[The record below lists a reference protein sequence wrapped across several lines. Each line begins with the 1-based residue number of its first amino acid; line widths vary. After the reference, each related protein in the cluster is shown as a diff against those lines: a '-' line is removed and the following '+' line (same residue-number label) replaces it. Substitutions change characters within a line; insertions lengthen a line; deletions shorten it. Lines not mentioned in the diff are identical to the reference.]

1 MYKPHALQQSF
12 LDKFWFGH
20 LWVHSKTVIPVI
32 PTPLELEVAQ
42 MIRKPACK
50 TKQLANAATTKI
62 NKKNR
67 RARHSKHT
75 CKLDYLQWN
84 YGQKKISAFSRPWHR
99 TFQPQTCS
107 RAIEGPSRNILASI
121 FSKSVHFGGSIHRRT
136 KPRTD
141 PCVMP

>member
-50 TKQLANAATTKI
+50 TKQFSKCSN
-62 NKKNR
+62 NKNQQEKPPCKAQQAHLQTGLFAVELR
-67 RARHSKHT
+67 SK
-75 CKLDYLQWN
+75 KD
-84 YGQKKISAFSRPWHR
+84 F
-99 TFQPQTCS
+99 
-107 RAIEGPSRNILASI
+107 SI
-121 FSKSVHFGGSIHRRT
+121 FTSLTQNIPTTDMQQGDRGTIEEHFGLYL
-136 KPRTD
+136 
-141 PCVMP
+141 

>member
-50 TKQLANAATTKI
+50 TKQFSKCSN
-62 NKKNR
+62 NKNQQEKPPCKAQQAHLQTGLFAVELR
-67 RARHSKHT
+67 SK
-75 CKLDYLQWN
+75 KD
-84 YGQKKISAFSRPWHR
+84 FSIFTSWHR